1 MAVRLVVT
9 MTSQRGK
16 GDEFAKAFSANLPSA
31 QKEPGCEQYA
41 FFRSLED
48 PDTFVLLERWKDQ
61 AALDTHAALSRSRP
75 PSSTASLRGGP
86 ATMERYEVS

>member
-1 MAVRLVVT
+1 
-9 MTSQRGK
+9 MTSIKGK
-16 GDEFAKAFSANLPSA
+16 GNEFSKAFCANLPNV

-48 PDTFVLLERWKDQ
+48 PDKFVLLERWRDQ
-61 AALDTHAALSRSRP
+61 AALDTHAALLRSR
-75 PSSTASLRGGP
+75 PSSTASLRGAP

>member
-9 MTSQRGK
+9 MTSQTGK

-41 FFRSLED
+41 LFRSLE
-48 PDTFVLLERWKDQ
+48 
-61 AALDTHAALSRSRP
+61 
-75 PSSTASLRGGP
+75 GP
-86 ATMERYEVS
+86 

>member
-9 MTSQRGK
+9 LTAAKGK
-16 GDEFAKAFSANLPSA
+16 GDEFARAFCANLPNV

-48 PDTFVLLERWKDQ
+48 PDRFVLLERWKDQ
-61 AALDTHAALSRSRP
+61 AALDVHAALLRSR

-86 ATMERYEVS
+86 PTMERYEVP